1 MSQKQNNR
9 ITFSAYELKQLI
21 IAVFGTLVFSIGVNV
36 FIVPIGLYNGGFVG
50 IGQLI
55 RTVLV
60 DYGHMNFGTVDV
72 AGIIYFLTNV
82 PLFVLAY
89 CKMGKR
95 FFWKTLICVGSM
107 TAFLTIVP
115 SPSADKIIIEDPLTA
130 CFIGG
135 LIAGW
140 GTGLS
145 LKAGAS
151 GGGQDILGIYF
162 TKKYKD
168 FSVGKM
174 TLLVNLLVYGICAF
188 LFELPIVIYSII
200 YTMILSFVTDKTH
213 LQNICMDVTI
223 FTKDKQEEIRTYI
236 IEELS
241 RGCNMWEAK
250 GGYTKEDTTI
260 IQAVISKHELASLRR
275 RVHEIDENAFVVCKD
290 GVSVE
295 GNFIKK
301 M

>member
-1 MSQKQNNR
+1 MGQSQGNK
-9 ITFSAYELKQLI
+9 ITFSKYEMKQLLV
-21 IAVFGTLVFSIGVNV
+21 AVFGTLVFSIGVNV

-55 RTVLV
+55 RTILV
-60 DYGHMNFGTVDV
+60 EYFHLKVGNVDI

-82 PLFVLAY
+82 PLFILAY
-89 CKMGKR
+89 RKMGKR
-95 FFWKTLICVGSM
+95 FFWKTLICVGSI
-107 TAFLTIVP
+107 TTFLTIVP
-115 SPSADKIIIEDPLTA
+115 SPKEPIMSDPLTA
-130 CFIGG
+130 CVIGG

-145 LKAGAS
+145 LKSGAS

-162 TKKYKD
+162 TKKYRD

-174 TLLVNLLVYGICAF
+174 TLIVNLFVYGVCAF

-213 LQNICMDVTI
+213 LQNICIDVTI
-223 FTKDKQEEIRTYI
+223 FTKDKPKEIREYI
-236 IEELS
+236 IGELT

-260 IQAVISKHELASLRR
+260 IQAVLSKHEVASLKR
-275 RVHEIDENAFVVCKD
+275 RVHEIDEDAFVVCKD
-290 GVSVE
+290 GVSIE